1 MNDKL
6 TVKGLRALDGEY
18 EFDRNDLLGSMTN
31 RELHRIKLMA
41 GVRAGEIQ
49 DALAAGDNDVLV
61 ALAAILLTQR
71 GKLVDEDVLWDAPAG
86 AGLIWE
92 FDTADD
98 EQEEGDAGP
107 PVEPAE
113 TPETEPQ
120 KTNGGG
126 SGNPPSDPSGNGR
139 SLTGLPVSVTS
150 ATSAPATSA
159 T

>member
-6 TVKGLRALDGEY
+6 IVKGLRGLDGEY

-92 FDTADD
+92 F
-98 EQEEGDAGP
+98 EESEADAGP
-107 PVEPAE
+107 PAIPAE
-113 TPETEPQ
+113 TPETEQPN
-120 KTNGGG
+120 TNGGE
-126 SGNPPSDPSGNGR
+126 SGNPPSGQSENGL